1 MRLGKVAAVGVVL
14 VLVLVVGPVSSTHA
28 GPISPSGATPA
39 LFANPQTRSVSGDT
53 RSSSLNG
60 SNSSGPYSIDF
71 SEFGLA
77 NNVTWNVTLM
87 GITFPTRSSVPIGA
101 EPTGTLYDPENHNM
115 YIALDSGFV
124 NVYNGS
130 TNAQIG
136 SIPVGLSA
144 RWMALD
150 TANGDVYVT
159 NTGSNNVSVIDGRTD
174 KVIDNVNVESNPI
187 GIAYDATNGN
197 IYVANSQFWSGSGG
211 NTISVI
217 NTTQNTVVQTISVGN
232 TPRTIAYD
240 PTDQLLFVPN
250 YYSNNLSLIST
261 STDRVVGSISFN
273 STVIGPM
280 YDSVNHLLY
289 VAEDQLN
296 LLEEV
301 NVSTDSIVGSIPVG
315 PVPQHPVY
323 DPLDG
328 FIFVPDE
335 GALSIAVIDPT
346 SEEVI
351 GWLPSEASA
360 GAAGVDLANGV
371 LYITGW
377 ESGEPLLLENLSGLV
392 FLPPES
398 QTNTTY
404 AGAGAIEFSESPGC
418 YHYEVTSVG
427 GYAANPTN
435 GFVNITNSPLT
446 VSVSFGAQQYDVRFV
461 ESGLGTNFVHW
472 SVSLAGVTLTATT
485 GLANGNVID
494 FGGYPSAAYPY
505 AIPPVVGYAL
515 TSPAASGTVVVSG
528 ASVRVNVVFVP
539 TAFDVKFTQTGI
551 PDTVMWEL
559 TFNGSTSW
567 VRGGGIDLG
576 YYPNGTYLYAVGAV
590 RGIMLISPPANGTVV
605 VAGAAVQV
613 NLTFLVT
620 GFDVSFTQ
628 RGLPSTTVWSV
639 DLAGTVINT
648 TGSSMDF
655 GYFPNGTYLYS
666 VSIPTGYSLTSGPAN
681 ATVTVAGMPLV
692 VNLTFELLPQPI
704 IFHEYFLPY
713 GPLTRYGWTVVLG
726 GVEQHSTG
734 TTIEYIAPKG
744 NYSYLIIGP
753 PGWEVLGV
761 WPSGS
766 LEVSTGGWLVN
777 FLFVAG
783 ATPTLTFAEVGLP
796 KGETWCASVTN
807 WTHCADTTTIKF
819 SDLTPGSYW
828 SNVAP
833 KAGYVLVA
841 RNLRST
847 QYIPL
852 PSLVSVSGRSLTVQV
867 EFCYTIAFT
876 ESGLPSPNG
885 DWSVTVKGT
894 TWWAVG
900 STINLTEPNGTYSYR
915 IASVP
920 GYTHTSSP
928 AKVLVSGSNAT
939 VTVVFAPR
947 AKHPHGSSP
956 SAGGSASFLVP
967 TTAPRAVS
975 RRPTA
980 SFPAGPIAV
989 GPPSRPRSA

>member
-217 NTTQNTVVQTISVGN
+217 NTTQNTVVLTISVGN

-360 GAAGVDLANGV
+360 GAAGVDLANA
-371 LYITGW
+371 LNL
-377 ESGEPLLLENLSGLV
+377 GEPLLEDGGGEVVDLGDGV
-392 FLPPES
+392 F
-398 QTNTTY
+398 
-404 AGAGAIEFSESPGC
+404 
-418 YHYEVTSVG
+418 VG
-427 GYAANPTN
+427 GQAENHDRR
-435 GFVNITNSPLT
+435 I
-446 VSVSFGAQQYDVRFV
+446 
-461 ESGLGTNFVHW
+461 
-472 SVSLAGVTLTATT
+472 
-485 GLANGNVID
+485 
-494 FGGYPSAAYPY
+494 
-505 AIPPVVGYAL
+505 
-515 TSPAASGTVVVSG
+515 
-528 ASVRVNVVFVP
+528 
-539 TAFDVKFTQTGI
+539 
-551 PDTVMWEL
+551 
-559 TFNGSTSW
+559 
-567 VRGGGIDLG
+567 GGIDL
-576 YYPNGTYLYAVGAV
+576 AISWIARQVGGEISS
-590 RGIMLISPPANGTVV
+590 RGIDCCFHIARC
-605 VAGAAVQV
+605 A
-613 NLTFLVT
+613 
-620 GFDVSFTQ
+620 
-628 RGLPSTTVWSV
+628 
-639 DLAGTVINT
+639 IN
-648 TGSSMDF
+648 
-655 GYFPNGTYLYS
+655 
-666 VSIPTGYSLTSGPAN
+666 
-681 ATVTVAGMPLV
+681 
-692 VNLTFELLPQPI
+692 
-704 IFHEYFLPY
+704 
-713 GPLTRYGWTVVLG
+713 
-726 GVEQHSTG
+726 
-734 TTIEYIAPKG
+734 IA
-744 NYSYLIIGP
+744 
-753 PGWEVLGV
+753 
-761 WPSGS
+761 
-766 LEVSTGGWLVN
+766 
-777 FLFVAG
+777 
-783 ATPTLTFAEVGLP
+783 AEVELNGDRCAAECAGGGHLGHASDVTELP
-796 KGETWCASVTN
+796 LQRRGDGRRHNFSAGSRQA
-807 WTHCADTTTIKF
+807 CAD
-819 SDLTPGSYW
+819 
-828 SNVAP
+828 
-833 KAGYVLVA
+833 
-841 RNLRST
+841 
-847 QYIPL
+847 
-852 PSLVSVSGRSLTVQV
+852 
-867 EFCYTIAFT
+867 
-876 ESGLPSPNG
+876 
-885 DWSVTVKGT
+885 
-894 TWWAVG
+894 
-900 STINLTEPNGTYSYR
+900 
-915 IASVP
+915 
-920 GYTHTSSP
+920 
-928 AKVLVSGSNAT
+928 
-939 VTVVFAPR
+939 
-947 AKHPHGSSP
+947 
-956 SAGGSASFLVP
+956 
-967 TTAPRAVS
+967 
-975 RRPTA
+975 
-980 SFPAGPIAV
+980 
-989 GPPSRPRSA
+989 